1 MENNRAARYPQRLFV
16 GCILMTAVFL
26 SACLAGQQKTSAKL
40 SIDLNGPFDLAGD
53 RTPQVQYFRQETQ
66 FIHLGFDGKRTGR
79 ETYIVRLKCVP
90 AAISAKGG
98 DEYTCGEF
106 ELQINE
112 GQVVTIPSL
121 AGWSYLF
128 GPAGTGIDNKGQVF
142 GIPHAKFENI
152 SDSRGNA
159 LVPGIRYAV
168 YNNFIDFHGFCD
180 VFARPSAG
188 GKGIQDL
195 KNIGQRIVHAASFSE
210 PPVNLGSGIKEG
222 SVFRNGEVT
231 MEFKGVGVVEDAVC
245 AVVGYDSGEST
256 LKMIMPLA
264 ADKEIVTV
272 GGSEYKGDIYLDL
285 ATRWVRKVVMD
296 EFVVTETRMPGP
308 APKIDAYTVR
318 HLLMR
323 LVSKE
328 DFEKK

>member
-1 MENNRAARYPQRLFV
+1 MIKGEIMKKLIIGIA
-16 GCILMTAVFL
+16 LMTAFFL
-26 SACLAGQQKTSAKL
+26 SSGIAQQKTPAEL
-40 SIDLNGPFDLAGD
+40 SPYLKGPFDLAGN

-66 FIHLGFDGKRTGR
+66 FIHIGFDGKRTGI
-79 ETYIVRLKCVP
+79 ETYIVKLKCVP
-90 AAISAKGG
+90 AALSGKGG

-106 ELQINE
+106 QLRIND

-128 GPAGTGIDNKGQVF
+128 GLAGTGTDDKGQVF

-152 SDSRGNA
+152 SDSSGNK

-195 KNIGQRIVHAASFSE
+195 QNIGQRIVHAASFSE

-231 MEFKGVGVVEDAVC
+231 LEFKGVGVVDNAVC
-245 AVVGYDSGEST
+245 AIVGYDSGEST
-256 LKMIMPLA
+256 LRMIMPLG
-264 ADKEIVTV
+264 ADKDMETV
-272 GGSEYKGDIYLDL
+272 GGSEYKGDLYIDL

-296 EFVVTETRMPGP
+296 EFVITETRMPGP

-323 LVSKE
+323 MISKE
-328 DFEKK
+328 EFEKR